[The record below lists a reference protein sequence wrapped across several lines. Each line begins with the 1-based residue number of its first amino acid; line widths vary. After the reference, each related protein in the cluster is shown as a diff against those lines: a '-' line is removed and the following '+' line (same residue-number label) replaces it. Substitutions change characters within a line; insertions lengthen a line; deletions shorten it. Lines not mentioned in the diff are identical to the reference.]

1 MTNNAIANDMNS
13 IEVHPLSVHI
23 GAEIT
28 GVDLSSQLSDE
39 IVSASRDAVL
49 RWKVV
54 FFRDQQLDHES
65 HVRFARRFGRPTP
78 GHIVFGGD
86 RDYPE
91 IYSIAKHRTANAGK
105 DPIRRSWTDWHT
117 DITAALNP
125 PAASILRGE
134 VVPPYGGDTYWTN
147 LVVAYDRL
155 SDTLKEFVN
164 CLRAVHRFN
173 APSGVNTAEDYQKQT
188 SDSGLAAEH
197 PLVIVHPET
206 GERVLYV
213 SPDFVKSIS
222 GLAPRESQA
231 LLEMFWEHC
240 VQTEFTIR
248 FKWEPGSVA
257 VWDNRS
263 TAHLAPSD
271 IYATVF
277 DRQFFTFIDDDHCVL
292 AGQLLFCF
300 RQALPGVIDSNS
312 NYGRTDSGTDNDPA
326 LFTLHDCT
334 PMGLSTSSQIRTYT
348 PTILPQ
354 KPATS
359 HSQPCRLPLAI
370 PPTRA
375 PMLQPKP
382 SRAP

>member
-1 MTNNAIANDMNS
+1 MTNAAITKDMNS
-13 IEVHPLSVHI
+13 IEVRPLSVHI
-23 GAEIT
+23 GAEIA

-39 IVSASRDAVL
+39 IVAEIRDALL

-86 RDYPE
+86 TDHPE

-117 DITAALNP
+117 DITSAFNP

-134 VVPPYGGDTYWTN
+134 VVPPYGGDTFWTN
-147 LVVAYDRL
+147 LALAYDRL
-155 SDTLKEFVN
+155 SDVLKEFVN
-164 CLRAVHRFN
+164 GLRAVHRFN
-173 APSGVNTAEDYQKQT
+173 EPSSVNDANDYDKQT
-188 SDSGLAAEH
+188 GESDLVTEH
-197 PLVIVHPET
+197 PLVTVHPET

-231 LLEMFWEHC
+231 FLEMLWEHC

-257 VWDNRS
+257 FWDNRS

-271 IYATVF
+271 IYATDF
-277 DRQFFTFIDDDHCVL
+277 NRQFYRVTL
-292 AGQLLFCF
+292 AGE
-300 RQALPGVIDSNS
+300 PMVGID
-312 NYGRTDSGTDNDPA
+312 GQ
-326 LFTLHDCT
+326 
-334 PMGLSTSSQIRTYT
+334 LSTALSGEPI
-348 PTILPQ
+348 PTL
-354 KPATS
+354 
-359 HSQPCRLPLAI
+359 
-370 PPTRA
+370 
-375 PMLQPKP
+375 
-382 SRAP
+382 